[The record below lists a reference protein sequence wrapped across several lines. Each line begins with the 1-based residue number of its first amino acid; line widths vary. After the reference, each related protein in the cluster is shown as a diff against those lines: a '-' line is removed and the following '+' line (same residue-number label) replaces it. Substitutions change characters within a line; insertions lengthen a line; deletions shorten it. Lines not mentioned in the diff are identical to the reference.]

1 MFAFS
6 FTASHPFGFLGATLA
21 FCCCLWLGAEARAE
35 TGSTLQQSL
44 TAEFGPLE
52 WVDEHRFPTQCEP
65 LSPDVQVFSAAD
77 LENAEVNKTPASFMV
92 VEGVILDVFGGRQRW
107 FLNFGAD
114 YRTDFTVSLQDKPL
128 RMVRQLWPDPENW
141 IGQRVRVRGY
151 VDIWNGLFVEW
162 DFPQQLCFIDEVPYK
177 L

>member
-21 FCCCLWLGAEARAE
+21 FCCGLWLGAEARAE
-35 TGSTLQQSL
+35 TGSSLVQSL
-44 TAEFGPLE
+44 AAEFGPLE
-52 WVDEHRFPTQCEP
+52 WIDEHRFPTLCEP
-65 LSPDVQVFSAAD
+65 LKRGVPLFSATD
-77 LENAEVNKTPASFMV
+77 LENSNAAPAPFMV
-92 VEGVILDVFGGRQRW
+92 IEGVVLDVFEGRQRW
-107 FLNFGAD
+107 FLNFGTD

-128 RMVRQLWPDPENW
+128 RVVRQLWPDPKNW

-151 VDIWNGLFVEW
+151 VDIWNGLFIEW
-162 DFPQQLCFIDEVPYK
+162 DFPEQLCFIDAVPYK

>member
-21 FCCCLWLGAEARAE
+21 FCCGLWLGAEAHAE
-35 TGSTLQQSL
+35 TGSSL
-44 TAEFGPLE
+44 HHALADQFGPLE
-52 WVDEHRFPTQCEP
+52 WIDEHRFPTQCEALP
-65 LSPDVQVFSAAD
+65 AAVLVLEATA
-77 LENAEVNKTPASFMV
+77 LENAKAAPDPFVV
-92 VEGVILDVFGGRQRW
+92 VEGVVQDVFQGRDRW
-107 FLNFGAD
+107 FVNFGPD
-114 YRTDFTVSLQDKPL
+114 YRTDFTVSVQEKPL
-128 RMVRQLWPDPENW
+128 RTVRQLWPDPENW

-151 VDIWNGLFVEW
+151 ADLWNGLFIEW

>member
-1 MFAFS
+1 MRTS
-6 FTASHPFGFLGATLA
+6 FTALLA
-21 FCCCLWLGAEARAE
+21 
-35 TGSTLQQSL
+35 S
-44 TAEFGPLE
+44 
-52 WVDEHRFPTQCEP
+52 
-65 LSPDVQVFSAAD
+65 
-77 LENAEVNKTPASFMV
+77 V
-92 VEGVILDVFGGRQRW
+92 VGIVLAGQA
-107 FLNFGAD
+107 LAQ
-114 YRTDFTVSLQDKPL
+114 YPDKPL